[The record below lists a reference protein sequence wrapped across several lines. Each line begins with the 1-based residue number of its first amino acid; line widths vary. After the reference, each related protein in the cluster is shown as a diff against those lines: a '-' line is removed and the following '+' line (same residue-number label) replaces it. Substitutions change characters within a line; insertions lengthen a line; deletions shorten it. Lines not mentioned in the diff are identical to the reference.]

1 MDSRT
6 RAVVAAGAF
15 ALVGVAALL
24 GALLVRRSHEQ
35 DTLGPDGVV
44 DQGHMRRRGDIRDRG
59 KGGKFAIDLERLST
73 RREEFEPTVEY
84 LTYIQSRR
92 GDDDGS
98 ILFVRHEDVDA
109 IAALE
114 GSQPDE
120 FVERLKQ
127 LGVVISIN

>member
-1 MDSRT
+1 MESRT
-6 RAVVAAGAF
+6 GTLVATGAF
-15 ALVGVAALL
+15 ALVGIAAFV
-24 GALLVRRSHEQ
+24 GAILVRRGSEQ

-44 DQGHMRRRGDIRDRG
+44 DSQESRRRGDIRDRG
-59 KGGKFAIDLERLST
+59 KGGKFAIDVERLRT
-73 RREEFEPTVEY
+73 RRDELEPTVEY
-84 LTYIQSRR
+84 LTYIQTRR
-92 GDDDGS
+92 GDEDGS

-114 GSQPDE
+114 GEQPDD